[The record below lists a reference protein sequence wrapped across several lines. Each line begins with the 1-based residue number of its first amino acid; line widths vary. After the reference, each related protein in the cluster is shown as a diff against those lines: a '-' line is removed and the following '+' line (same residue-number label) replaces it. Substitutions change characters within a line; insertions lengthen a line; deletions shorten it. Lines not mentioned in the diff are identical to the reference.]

1 MCMRVY
7 VCVYIYVC
15 VHIYI
20 DEIRWCFLCLFLIF
34 VVLFTQHS
42 FSFSCVCFFFFPT
55 SCFYL
60 QGQSIFIRRISLQP
74 ALCSHLQCLPFYFCT
89 KPQIYALAA
98 GAQCSVAPM
107 HVTQRN
113 HQTDAV
119 VPVTHY
125 IQPSPKTLT
134 FHFSP
139 SIVTQLESFHR
150 ENQRLCSMSVMA
162 SWFFGIAPSFAGE
175 PRIQQ
180 HPLSFR
186 NLKGDRHIWGI
197 SLKSEQKPSVA
208 LSSPWHTATTPSQ
221 I

>member
-1 MCMRVY
+1 MRLDDAFFVY
-7 VCVYIYVC
+7 
-15 VHIYI
+15 
-20 DEIRWCFLCLFLIF
+20 
-34 VVLFTQHS
+34 
-42 FSFSCVCFFFFPT
+42 FSFLWYCLPSIVSHLVVYAFFFFPT

-125 IQPSPKTLT
+125 IRPSPKTLT

-139 SIVTQLESFHR
+139 SIVTRLESFHR

-162 SWFFGIAPSFAGE
+162 S
-175 PRIQQ
+175 
-180 HPLSFR
+180 
-186 NLKGDRHIWGI
+186 
-197 SLKSEQKPSVA
+197 
-208 LSSPWHTATTPSQ
+208 
-221 I
+221 